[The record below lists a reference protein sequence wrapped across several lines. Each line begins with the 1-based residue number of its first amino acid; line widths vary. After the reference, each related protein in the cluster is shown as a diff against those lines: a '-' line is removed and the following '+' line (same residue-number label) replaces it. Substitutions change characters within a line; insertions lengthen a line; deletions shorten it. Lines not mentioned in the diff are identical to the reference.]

1 MFMLLSTDGVLVA
14 YYMMYSH
21 AEAQVITVPPQKL
34 PSGPVRKSLAANVQG
49 LLNAH
54 TFYLD
59 SNFLIKSCYF
69 HKYTFGTNDIFSV
82 HCTLSDVFY
91 PTIYDSYS

>member
-34 PSGPVRKSLAANVQG
+34 PSGPVRKSQTANVQG

-54 TFYLD
+54 TF
-59 SNFLIKSCYF
+59 
-69 HKYTFGTNDIFSV
+69 
-82 HCTLSDVFY
+82 
-91 PTIYDSYS
+91 